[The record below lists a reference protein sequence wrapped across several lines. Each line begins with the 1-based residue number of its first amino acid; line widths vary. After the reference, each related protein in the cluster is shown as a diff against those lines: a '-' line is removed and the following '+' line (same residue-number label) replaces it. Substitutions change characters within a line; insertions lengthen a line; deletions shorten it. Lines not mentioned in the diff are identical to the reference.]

1 MAPFLGTAAAH
12 KAARKTSMGL
22 MRVTRSA
29 VVGFGNAPCWIRTN
43 DRLLRRQLLYPA
55 ELRELGWEAL
65 CQLSRSFYGGV
76 LDIDAVMPA
85 PRLSE
90 SQKEELVARYR
101 QGKTAQALA
110 ASYGCSPNTV
120 SRVLKAGI
128 GAEELAELKKQSRSR
143 SAAKHPEAAPQAVD
157 AVVEIPA
164 PGPQP
169 EPLCSDSDEPADDEQ
184 TAGVL
189 AIDDADDFGDDGDE
203 ENFEDGDDSV
213 DALDLSG
220 RQAAELIDPI
230 PLLPGLLPSSVYML
244 VDKVVELQAKPL
256 NEFPELGSLPEAE
269 QARQA
274 LMLFT
279 NPRQAKRQCGRSQ
292 RVIKVPD
299 SDVLQRRSSY
309 LVAQGITRLVV
320 EGGLLY
326 SLPEA

>member
-1 MAPFLGTAAAH
+1 
-12 KAARKTSMGL
+12 
-22 MRVTRSA
+22 
-29 VVGFGNAPCWIRTN
+29 
-43 DRLLRRQLLYPA
+43 
-55 ELRELGWEAL
+55 L
-65 CQLSRSFYGGV
+65 CQLSQGFYGGV
-76 LDIDAVMPA
+76 LDINVVMPA

-101 QGKTAQALA
+101 KGETAQALA
-110 ASYGCSPNTV
+110 TSYGCSPNTV

-128 GAEELAELKKQSRSR
+128 DPDELAALKKQSRSR
-143 SAAKHPEAAPQAVD
+143 SAAKPSKAE
-157 AVVEIPA
+157 VETAIPA
-164 PGPQP
+164 PAL
-169 EPLCSDSDEPADDEQ
+169 EPVADEANPSDDEADED
-184 TAGVL
+184 AGVL

-203 ENFEDGDDSV
+203 ETFDDGDDS
-213 DALDLSG
+213 AEATAFG
-220 RQAAELIDPI
+220 AAQAAELIDPI

-326 SLPEA
+326 SLSEA

>member
-1 MAPFLGTAAAH
+1 
-12 KAARKTSMGL
+12 
-22 MRVTRSA
+22 
-29 VVGFGNAPCWIRTN
+29 
-43 DRLLRRQLLYPA
+43 
-55 ELRELGWEAL
+55 L
-65 CQLSRSFYGGV
+65 CQLSQGFYGGV
-76 LDIDAVMPA
+76 LDIDVVMPA

-101 QGKTAQALA
+101 QGETAQALA

-128 GAEELAELKKQSRSR
+128 DPDELAALKKQSRSR
-143 SAAKHPEAAPQAVD
+143 SAAKPSEVEVETPIPAAAP
-157 AVVEIPA
+157 
-164 PGPQP
+164 
-169 EPLCSDSDEPADDEQ
+169 EPASPPVLDEANPSDDEADED
-184 TAGVL
+184 AGVL

-203 ENFEDGDDSV
+203 ETFDDADDSSE
-213 DALDLSG
+213 ATAFG
-220 RQAAELIDPI
+220 AAPAAELIDPI

-256 NEFPELGSLPEAE
+256 NEFPELGSLPETE

>member
-1 MAPFLGTAAAH
+1 
-12 KAARKTSMGL
+12 
-22 MRVTRSA
+22 
-29 VVGFGNAPCWIRTN
+29 
-43 DRLLRRQLLYPA
+43 
-55 ELRELGWEAL
+55 
-65 CQLSRSFYGGV
+65 
-76 LDIDAVMPA
+76 MPA
-85 PRLSE
+85 PRLTE
-90 SQKEELVARYR
+90 GQKEELVARYR
-101 QGKTAQALA
+101 QGETAQALA

-128 GAEELAELKKQSRSR
+128 DAEELAELKKQSRSR
-143 SAAKHPEAAPQAVD
+143 SSAKPA
-157 AVVEIPA
+157 AVVEAPA
-164 PGPQP
+164 PEP
-169 EPLCSDSDEPADDEQ
+169 ESTTSEPEESSDDDAD
-184 TAGVL
+184 TGVL
-189 AIDDADDFGDDGDE
+189 AIDDADDFGEDGDE
-203 ENFEDGDDSV
+203 ETFEDGDDV
-213 DALDLSG
+213 LDVASLG
-220 RQAAELIDPI
+220 GVPAAELIDPI

>member
-1 MAPFLGTAAAH
+1 
-12 KAARKTSMGL
+12 
-22 MRVTRSA
+22 
-29 VVGFGNAPCWIRTN
+29 
-43 DRLLRRQLLYPA
+43 
-55 ELRELGWEAL
+55 L
-65 CQLSRSFYGGV
+65 CQLSQGFYGGV
-76 LDIDAVMPA
+76 LENDVHMPA
-85 PRLSE
+85 PRLTE
-90 SQKEELVARYR
+90 GQKEELVARYR
-101 QGKTAQALA
+101 QGETAQALA

-128 GAEELAELKKQSRSR
+128 DPEELAELKKQSRSR
-143 SAAKHPEAAPQAVD
+143 SSAKPV
-157 AVVEIPA
+157 AVVEAPA
-164 PGPQP
+164 PEP
-169 EPLCSDSDEPADDEQ
+169 EPEPSTSEPEASSDDEEDP
-184 TAGVL
+184 GVL

-203 ENFEDGDDSV
+203 ETFEDGDD
-213 DALDLSG
+213 ALEV
-220 RQAAELIDPI
+220 AALGGVPAAALIDPI

>member
-1 MAPFLGTAAAH
+1 M
-12 KAARKTSMGL
+12 
-22 MRVTRSA
+22 
-29 VVGFGNAPCWIRTN
+29 
-43 DRLLRRQLLYPA
+43 
-55 ELRELGWEAL
+55 
-65 CQLSRSFYGGV
+65 CQLSQGFYGGV
-76 LDIDAVMPA
+76 LDIDVVMPA

-101 QGKTAQALA
+101 QGETAQALA

-128 GAEELAELKKQSRSR
+128 DPDELASLKKQSRSR
-143 SAAKHPEAAPQAVD
+143 SAAKPSE
-157 AVVEIPA
+157 VEVETPA
-164 PGPQP
+164 
-169 EPLCSDSDEPADDEQ
+169 SEPASAHVLDEANPSDDEADED
-184 TAGVL
+184 AGVL
-189 AIDDADDFGDDGDE
+189 AIDDADDFGDDGDDE
-203 ENFEDGDDSV
+203 TFDDGDDS
-213 DALDLSG
+213 AETTAFG
-220 RQAAELIDPI
+220 AAAAAELIDPI

-244 VDKVVELQAKPL
+244 VDKAVELQAKPL
-256 NEFPELGSLPEAE
+256 NEFPELGSLPETE